1 MKKFLV
7 ILIAFLSIFSS
18 CRLMDDNGVTSDM
31 LLAESILQE
40 NRAADIIIF
49 NNYVY
54 ERERKSEENIEE
66 LATEKIGEIEELYRN
81 PNSIR
86 NGMANLLP
94 EGSEVF
100 STATDED
107 NSLIVKVNGQWLKYH
122 IIR

>member
-1 MKKFLV
+1 
-7 ILIAFLSIFSS
+7 
-18 CRLMDDNGVTSDM
+18 MDDNGVTSDM